1 MNFFK
6 LGNRKIGDNYE
17 PLVISEIGINHNG
30 SIDLAIHIA
39 DSAISAGAE
48 VIKHQTHVVDDEMS
62 VEAKDVIPG
71 NAKKSIYKIIKKCA
85 LSEKDET
92 TLAKH
97 IKSKKKFLLVPLF
110 QD

>member
-39 DSAISAGAE
+39 DSAIRAGAE
-48 VIKHQTHVVDDEMS
+48 VIKHQTHVVNDEMS
-62 VEAKDVIPG
+62 VEAKDALELCSL
-71 NAKKSIYKIIKKCA
+71 NAIGRA
-85 LSEKDET
+85 
-92 TLAKH
+92 
-97 IKSKKKFLLVPLF
+97 
-110 QD
+110 